1 MISIA
6 VEKAAMEI
14 ENREALTAGMVNTVR
29 CMFTFSA
36 DWDGLDCIF
45 VFSDGLSTISML
57 PEGSGCIVP
66 HEVLTTAGQTVMVG
80 VYGTDGEDIILPT
93 VWGTL
98 GIVQEGTDPSGDEST
113 DPALPVWSQILAMIG
128 QTDDLATEDNTSLV
142 AAINEAAM
150 SGGNSGEPG
159 KDGATF
165 IPAVS
170 SDGILSWTNDKGL
183 DNPESVSIKGQQG
196 EKGDK
201 GDTGE
206 KGEKGED
213 GTGVAILGSYSD
225 EEELNTAHPLGSPG
239 DAYLIEGDLYV
250 WSADHWENVGSIK
263 GQQGEKGD
271 TGAQGEKGDKG
282 DTGAQGE
289 KGDTGATGA
298 AGADG
303 KDGADGYTPVK
314 GTDYWTAADRAE
326 MVNDVLAA
334 LPTWEGGSY

>member
-45 VFSDGLSTISML
+45 VFSDGLSTISVL

-196 EKGDK
+196 EKGD
-201 GDTGE
+201 T
-206 KGEKGED
+206 
-213 GTGVAILGSYSD
+213 
-225 EEELNTAHPLGSPG
+225 
-239 DAYLIEGDLYV
+239 
-250 WSADHWENVGSIK
+250 
-263 GQQGEKGD
+263 
-271 TGAQGEKGDKG
+271 GEKGDKG